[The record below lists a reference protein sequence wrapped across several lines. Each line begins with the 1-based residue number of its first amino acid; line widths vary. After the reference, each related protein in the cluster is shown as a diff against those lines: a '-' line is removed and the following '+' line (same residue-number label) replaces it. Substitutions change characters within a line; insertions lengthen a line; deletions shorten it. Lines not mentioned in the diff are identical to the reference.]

1 MTNEVLD
8 APHFKWEDTLV
19 DGLAL
24 AAIAKDL
31 GDDAG
36 VQNPLM
42 SDFELGAFNR
52 ALPPLRYTNLSN

>member
-8 APHFKWEDTLV
+8 APHFEWEDSLM

-36 VQNPLM
+36 CVKSP
-42 SDFELGAFNR
+42 
-52 ALPPLRYTNLSN
+52 YV